1 MRRRNA
7 KPRNAGESDEREQ
20 ALAVLALMRREGIPL
35 SKASKIQ
42 GISQRTVVE
51 YARSGLRRDPRGEY
65 RALPYDH
72 IRRTLNFLTPQGT
85 IPVTFQD
92 SRTATD
98 IAEYMNAVRKYVR
111 TGDTSGLERFKN
123 KSFVAGGRVR
133 RFVTDPHVLDELADA
148 GSLAAIE
155 SLYYART
162 AS

>member
-7 KPRNAGESDEREQ
+7 KPRRAYEAEEREL
-20 ALAVLALMRREGIPL
+20 ALATVALMRREGIPL
-35 SKASKIQ
+35 SKAARIQ
-42 GISQRTVVE
+42 GVSPRTVLE
-51 YARSGLRRDPRGEY
+51 FARPALRLGRDGEY
-65 RALPYDH
+65 WALPYDH
-72 IRRTLNFLTPQGT
+72 IPRTLNFWTSGGT
-85 IPVTFQD
+85 ITVTVYD

-123 KSFVAGGRVR
+123 KSFVADGRVR
-133 RFVTDPHVLDELADA
+133 RFVTDPDVLDELADA
-148 GSLAAIE
+148 GSLAGIE